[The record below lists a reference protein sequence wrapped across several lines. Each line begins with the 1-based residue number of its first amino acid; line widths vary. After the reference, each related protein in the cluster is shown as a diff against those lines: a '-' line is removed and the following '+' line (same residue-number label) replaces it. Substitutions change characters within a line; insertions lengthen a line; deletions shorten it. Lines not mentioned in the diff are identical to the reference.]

1 MRVFF
6 SDEDYSL
13 YLEILKER
21 CRRYQVSIWC
31 YCLLPNHVHLI
42 ATPSSTAGLGRA
54 LGEAH
59 RKYATCIHRREAWT
73 GHLWQQRFFSCPLEE
88 RHLFAAI
95 RYVLQNP
102 TRAGLIQNPVQWKW
116 SSARAH
122 LGLELDPLIDLIPLA
137 RRAPDWERILAMTS
151 PADEILAFRQA
162 TRAGFW
168 KDSELELPSNTRP
181 IGPPR

>member
-6 SDEDYSL
+6 SSEDYSL
-13 YLEILKER
+13 YLKILDER
-21 CRRYQVSIWC
+21 CRRNEVAIWS

-42 ATPSSTAGLGRA
+42 AAPSSAEGLGRA

-59 RKYATCIHRREAWT
+59 RKYATCIHRREEWT

-88 RHLFAAI
+88 RHLFAAL
-95 RYVLQNP
+95 RYVIQNP
-102 TRAGLIQNPVQWKW
+102 SRAGLIQNPVQWKW

-122 LGLELDPLIDLIPLA
+122 LGLEVDPLIDPAPLA
-137 RRAPDWERILAMTS
+137 RRALDWKRIVSLTS
-151 PADEILAFRQA
+151 SAEEVLSLRQA

-168 KDSELELPSNTRP
+168 KEPSLEVPTGARP
-181 IGPPR
+181 LEAWE